1 MSFSE
6 FVREEQRLVL
16 LMSLHEMPRY
26 QSNSSL
32 LTTTMERFGL
42 PMSRDQVHT
51 ELNWLQEQGC
61 VTLQEAGSVVVA
73 TLTNRG
79 ADAVTGMAKIH
90 GIKRPSPR

>member
-16 LMSLHEMPRY
+16 LKLLHEMPRY

-32 LTTTMERFGL
+32 LTTGMERFGL

-61 VTLQEAGSVVVA
+61 VTLQDAGSVMVA

-79 ADAVTGMAKIH
+79 SDAVTGMAKIH
-90 GIKRPSPR
+90 GVKRPSPR